1 MSLLLKYD
9 DFFCVYDKYSGKGKG
24 TNKCRKIAKMNVF
37 EYLILYSALWLTN
50 SKKCKLILL
59 HYSFCGSMSFC
70 YHLLWAFLSGRD
82 ESIAW
87 VWESI
92 FRLLYDQKWENVPIS
107 FWVLLLL
114 GKFVFLFCTYFNVR
128 NVHGH
133 VYLLN

>member
-1 MSLLLKYD
+1 MMIFFVYMTNIVEKEKEQKNAEKLPKWMFLNILFFILLY
-9 DFFCVYDKYSGKGKG
+9 G
-24 TNKCRKIAKMNVF
+24 
-37 EYLILYSALWLTN
+37 WLTRKN
-50 SKKCKLILL
+50 VNWYYVL

-114 GKFVFLFCTYFNVR
+114 GKFVFLFCTYFTVR

>member
-1 MSLLLKYD
+1 MRIFFVYMTNIVEKEKKQKNAEKLPKWMFLNIFILLY
-9 DFFCVYDKYSGKGKG
+9 G
-24 TNKCRKIAKMNVF
+24 
-37 EYLILYSALWLTN
+37 WLTRKN
-50 SKKCKLILL
+50 VNWYYLL
-59 HYSFCGSMSFC
+59 HYFFCGSMSFC
-70 YHLLWAFLSGRD
+70 YHLLWTFLSGRD

-114 GKFVFLFCTYFNVR
+114 GKFVFLFCTYFTVR